1 MNQEIDIQLDH
12 VTKRYGSKYIFKDY
26 NLLIY
31 HGEFVSISGESGKG
45 KSTLLN
51 LMGTLDTPDSGE
63 IIVKNIKNPRFGTR
77 KCRELLQKEISFL
90 FQNYGMV
97 DNRTVLYN
105 LQIGARIGKK
115 TKEEIVSAMESVG
128 LGKEYL
134 EQKTFQ
140 LSGGEQQRVALA
152 RIALKPSSIIL
163 ADEPTG
169 SLDQGNKQKVM
180 GILQD
185 LHQQGKTVIVV
196 THDPEVVQYADRVIE
211 L

>member
-1 MNQEIDIQLDH
+1 MEREMDIQLDH
-12 VTKRYGSKYIFKDY
+12 VTKRYGSKCIFKEY

-31 HGEFVSISGESGKG
+31 HGEFVCISGESGKG

-51 LMGTLDTPDSGE
+51 LMGALDTPDSGE
-63 IIVKNIKNPRFGTR
+63 IIIKNIKNPQFGTR
-77 KCRELLQKEISFL
+77 KCRELLQREISFL

-115 TKEEIVSAMESVG
+115 SKEDIVSAMENVG

-134 EQKTFQ
+134 EQKIFQ

-169 SLDQGNKQKVM
+169 SLDYGNKKKVM
-180 GILQD
+180 GILQG
-185 LHQQGKTVIVV
+185 LHQQGKTIIVV
-196 THDPEVVQYADRVIE
+196 THDPEVVQYADRVIA